1 MINLSDL
8 FPAFLACTEL
18 HPSNEIHWI
27 LFLLPFIAALI
38 GWMTNYIA
46 VKMLF
51 HPKEPKNFL
60 GITFHGV
67 FPKRQHALAEK
78 LGQLVADELFSISD
92 VSAKIKEFATSE
104 EAMNEVGK
112 RIEMTI
118 RNKLVQAFPM
128 LAMFLSDEMVE
139 KVTGLFK
146 NELKDFLSATSQ
158 GMGEKL
164 EENLNVQ
171 ELVKERV
178 NAFSSQKLEELLN
191 QLMKKEF
198 KFIELV
204 GAFLLVGDHS
214 NHRSVHVTDDPFD

>member
-1 MINLSDL
+1 MQTANQ
-8 FPAFLACTEL
+8 
-18 HPSNEIHWI
+18 IHWL
-27 LFLLPFIAALI
+27 LFLLPLIAALI

-51 HPKEPKNFL
+51 HPKEPKKIV

-67 FPKRQHALAEK
+67 FPKRQNVLAEK
-78 LGQLVADELFSISD
+78 LGQLVADELFSVTD
-92 VSAKIKEFATSE
+92 VSAKIKEFATSD

-128 LAMFLSDEMVE
+128 RAMFLTDEMVE

-164 EENLNVQ
+164 EENLNV
-171 ELVKERV
+171 EAMVKERV
-178 NAFSSQKLEELLN
+178 NAFSSEKLEKLLN

-204 GAFLLVGDHS
+204 GAILGFLIGCLQLVIS
-214 NHRSVHVTDDPFD
+214 LFA

>member
-1 MINLSDL
+1 MINPSDL
-8 FPAFLACTEL
+8 FPAFLASTEL

-51 HPKEPKNFL
+51 HPKEPKKFI
-60 GITFHGV
+60 GITFQGV
-67 FPKRQHALAEK
+67 FPKRQNALAEK
-78 LGQLVADELFSISD
+78 LCQLVADELFSISD
-92 VSAKIKEFATSE
+92 VSAKIKEFATSD

-158 GMGEKL
+158 GMGENL

-171 ELVKERV
+171 EMVKERV
-178 NAFSSQKLEELLN
+178 NAFSSEKLEKLLN

-198 KFIELV
+198 KLIELV
-204 GAFLLVGDHS
+204 GAILGFFIGCIQLGISL
-214 NHRSVHVTDDPFD
+214 FAY

>member
-8 FPAFLACTEL
+8 FPAFLASSEL

-51 HPKEPKNFL
+51 HPKEPKKFI
-60 GITFHGV
+60 GITFQGV

-92 VSAKIKEFATSE
+92 VSAKIKEFATSD

-146 NELKDFLSATSQ
+146 NELKDFLSATSK

-164 EENLNVQ
+164 EENLNVKDM
-171 ELVKERV
+171 VKERV
-178 NAFSSQKLEELLN
+178 NAFSSEKLEELLN

-204 GAFLLVGDHS
+204 GAILGFFIGCIQLGISL
-214 NHRSVHVTDDPFD
+214 FAY

>member
-8 FPAFLACTEL
+8 FPAFLASTEL
-18 HPSNEIHWI
+18 HLSNEIHWI

-51 HPKEPKNFL
+51 HPKEPKKFI
-60 GITFHGV
+60 GITFQGV
-67 FPKRQHALAEK
+67 FPKRQNAIAEK

-92 VSAKIKEFATSE
+92 VSAKIKEFATSD

-164 EENLNVQ
+164 EENLNVK
-171 ELVKERV
+171 EMVKERV
-178 NAFSSQKLEELLN
+178 NAFSSEKLEQLLN

-204 GAFLLVGDHS
+204 GAILGFFIGCIQLGISL
-214 NHRSVHVTDDPFD
+214 FAY

>member
-1 MINLSDL
+1 MQT
-8 FPAFLACTEL
+8 A
-18 HPSNEIHWI
+18 NEIHWL
-27 LFLLPFIAALI
+27 LFLLPLIAALI

-51 HPKEPKNFL
+51 HPKEPKKIV

-67 FPKRQHALAEK
+67 FPKRQNVLAEK
-78 LGQLVADELFSISD
+78 LGQLVADELFSVSD
-92 VSAKIKEFATSE
+92 VSAKIKEFATSD

-128 LAMFLSDEMVE
+128 LAMFLTDEMVE

-164 EENLNVQ
+164 EENLNV
-171 ELVKERV
+171 EAMVKERV
-178 NAFSSQKLEELLN
+178 NAFSSEKLEKLLN

-204 GAFLLVGDHS
+204 GAILGFLIGCLQLVIS
-214 NHRSVHVTDDPFD
+214 LSA

>member
-1 MINLSDL
+1 MQTANQ
-8 FPAFLACTEL
+8 
-18 HPSNEIHWI
+18 IHWL
-27 LFLLPFIAALI
+27 LFLLPLIAALI

-51 HPKEPKNFL
+51 HPKEPKKIV

-67 FPKRQHALAEK
+67 FPKRQNILAEK
-78 LGQLVADELFSISD
+78 LGQLVADELFSVSD
-92 VSAKIKEFATSE
+92 VSAKIKEFAISD

-128 LAMFLSDEMVE
+128 LAMFLTDEMVE

-164 EENLNVQ
+164 EENLNV
-171 ELVKERV
+171 EAMVKERV
-178 NAFSSQKLEELLN
+178 NAFSSEKLEKLLN

-204 GAFLLVGDHS
+204 GAILGFLIGCLQLVIS
-214 NHRSVHVTDDPFD
+214 LFA

>member
-8 FPAFLACTEL
+8 FPAFLASTEL

-51 HPKEPKNFL
+51 HPKEPKKFI
-60 GITFHGV
+60 GITFQGV

-92 VSAKIKEFATSE
+92 VSAKIKEFATSD

-171 ELVKERV
+171 EMVKERV
-178 NAFSSQKLEELLN
+178 NAFSSEKLEELLN

-204 GAFLLVGDHS
+204 GAILGFFIGCIQLVIS
-214 NHRSVHVTDDPFD
+214 LFAQ

>member
-1 MINLSDL
+1 VINLSDI
-8 FPAFLACTEL
+8 FPAFLASTEL

-51 HPKEPKNFL
+51 HPKEPKKFI
-60 GITFHGV
+60 GITFQGV
-67 FPKRQHALAEK
+67 FPKRQNALAEK

-92 VSAKIKEFATSE
+92 VSAKIKEFATSD

-171 ELVKERV
+171 EMVKERV
-178 NAFSSQKLEELLN
+178 NAFSSEKLEELLN

-204 GAFLLVGDHS
+204 GAILGFFIGCIQLVIS
-214 NHRSVHVTDDPFD
+214 LFAQ

>member
-8 FPAFLACTEL
+8 FPAFLASTEL

-51 HPKEPKNFL
+51 HPKESKNFL

-67 FPKRQHALAEK
+67 FPKRQNALAEK

-92 VSAKIKEFATSE
+92 VSAKIKEFATSD

-171 ELVKERV
+171 EMVKERV
-178 NAFSSQKLEELLN
+178 NAFSSEKLEELLN

-204 GAFLLVGDHS
+204 GAILGFFIGCIQLGIS
-214 NHRSVHVTDDPFD
+214 FFAY

>member
-1 MINLSDL
+1 MINLSDI
-8 FPAFLACTEL
+8 FPAFLASTEL
-18 HPSNEIHWI
+18 HSSKEIHWI

-51 HPKEPKNFL
+51 HPKEPKKFI
-60 GITFHGV
+60 GITFQGV

-92 VSAKIKEFATSE
+92 VSAKIKEFATSD

-171 ELVKERV
+171 EMVKERV
-178 NAFSSQKLEELLN
+178 NAFSSEKLEELLN
-191 QLMKKEF
+191 QLMEKEF
-198 KFIELV
+198 KFIEFV
-204 GAFLLVGDHS
+204 GAILGFFIGCIQLGVSL
-214 NHRSVHVTDDPFD
+214 FAY

>member
-1 MINLSDL
+1 MQT
-8 FPAFLACTEL
+8 A
-18 HPSNEIHWI
+18 NEIHWL
-27 LFLLPFIAALI
+27 LFLLPLIAALI

-51 HPKEPKNFL
+51 HPKEPKKIV
-60 GITFHGV
+60 GITFQGV
-67 FPKRQHALAEK
+67 FPKRQNVLAEK
-78 LGQLVADELFSISD
+78 LGQLVADELFSVSD
-92 VSAKIKEFATSE
+92 VSAKIKEFATSD

-128 LAMFLSDEMVE
+128 LAMFLTDEMVE

-164 EENLNVQ
+164 EENLNV
-171 ELVKERV
+171 EAMVKERV
-178 NAFSSQKLEELLN
+178 NAFSSEKLEKLLN

-204 GAFLLVGDHS
+204 GAILGFLIGCLQLVIS
-214 NHRSVHVTDDPFD
+214 LFA

>member
-1 MINLSDL
+1 VINLSDI
-8 FPAFLACTEL
+8 FPAFLASTEL

-51 HPKEPKNFL
+51 HPKEPKKFI
-60 GITFHGV
+60 GITFQGV

-92 VSAKIKEFATSE
+92 VSAKIKEFATSD

-171 ELVKERV
+171 EMVKERV
-178 NAFSSQKLEELLN
+178 NAFSSEKLEELLN

-204 GAFLLVGDHS
+204 GAILGFFIGCIQLGISL
-214 NHRSVHVTDDPFD
+214 FAY

>member
-1 MINLSDL
+1 VINLSDL
-8 FPAFLACTEL
+8 FPAFLASTEL

-51 HPKEPKNFL
+51 HPKEPKKFI
-60 GITFHGV
+60 GITFQGV
-67 FPKRQHALAEK
+67 FPKRQNALAEK

-92 VSAKIKEFATSE
+92 VSAKIKEFATSD

-171 ELVKERV
+171 EMVKERV
-178 NAFSSQKLEELLN
+178 NAFSSEKLEELLN

-204 GAFLLVGDHS
+204 GAILGFFIGCIQLGISL
-214 NHRSVHVTDDPFD
+214 FAY

>member
-8 FPAFLACTEL
+8 FPAFLASTEL

-51 HPKEPKNFL
+51 HPKEPKKFI
-60 GITFHGV
+60 GITFQGV
-67 FPKRQHALAEK
+67 FPKRQNALAEK

-92 VSAKIKEFATSE
+92 VSAKIKEFATSD

-118 RNKLVQAFPM
+118 RNKLVHAFPM

-171 ELVKERV
+171 EMVKERV
-178 NAFSSQKLEELLN
+178 NAFSSEKLEELLN

-204 GAFLLVGDHS
+204 GAILGFFIGCIQLGISL
-214 NHRSVHVTDDPFD
+214 FAY

>member
-1 MINLSDL
+1 VINLSDL
-8 FPAFLACTEL
+8 FPAFLASTEL

-51 HPKEPKNFL
+51 HPKEPRNFL
-60 GITFHGV
+60 GTTFHGV

-92 VSAKIKEFATSE
+92 VSAKIKEFATSD

-171 ELVKERV
+171 EMVKERV

-204 GAFLLVGDHS
+204 GAILGFFIGCIQLGIS
-214 NHRSVHVTDDPFD
+214 FFAY

>member
-1 MINLSDL
+1 VINLSDL
-8 FPAFLACTEL
+8 FPAFLASTEL

-27 LFLLPFIAALI
+27 LLLLPFIAALI

-92 VSAKIKEFATSE
+92 VSAKIKEFATSD

-171 ELVKERV
+171 ERGKERV
-178 NAFSSQKLEELLN
+178 NAFSSEKLEELLN

-204 GAFLLVGDHS
+204 GAILGFFIGCIQLGIS
-214 NHRSVHVTDDPFD
+214 FFAY

>member
-8 FPAFLACTEL
+8 FPAFLASTEL

-51 HPKEPKNFL
+51 HPKEPKKFI
-60 GITFHGV
+60 GITFQGV
-67 FPKRQHALAEK
+67 FPKRQNALAEK

-92 VSAKIKEFATSE
+92 VSAKIKEFATSD

-171 ELVKERV
+171 EMVKERV
-178 NAFSSQKLEELLN
+178 NAFSSEKLEELLN

-204 GAFLLVGDHS
+204 GAILGFFIGCIQLVIS
-214 NHRSVHVTDDPFD
+214 LFAQ

>member
-8 FPAFLACTEL
+8 FPAFLASTEL
-18 HPSNEIHWI
+18 HPSNGIHWI

-51 HPKEPKNFL
+51 HPKEPKNLL

-92 VSAKIKEFATSE
+92 VSAKIKEFATSD

-146 NELKDFLSATSQ
+146 NELKDFLSATSH

-171 ELVKERV
+171 EMVKERV
-178 NAFSSQKLEELLN
+178 NAFSSEKLEELLN

-204 GAFLLVGDHS
+204 GAILGFFIGCIQLGIS
-214 NHRSVHVTDDPFD
+214 FFAY

>member
-1 MINLSDL
+1 MQT
-8 FPAFLACTEL
+8 A
-18 HPSNEIHWI
+18 NEIHWL
-27 LFLLPFIAALI
+27 LFLLPLIAALI

-51 HPKEPKNFL
+51 HPKEPKKIV

-67 FPKRQHALAEK
+67 FPKRQNVLAEK
-78 LGQLVADELFSISD
+78 LGQLVADELFSVSD
-92 VSAKIKEFATSE
+92 VSAKIKEFATSD

-128 LAMFLSDEMVE
+128 LAMFLTDEMVE

-164 EENLNVQ
+164 EENLNV
-171 ELVKERV
+171 EAMVKERV
-178 NAFSSQKLEELLN
+178 NAFSSEKLEKLLN

-204 GAFLLVGDHS
+204 GAILGFLIGCLQLVIS
-214 NHRSVHVTDDPFD
+214 LFA

>member
-1 MINLSDL
+1 MQT
-8 FPAFLACTEL
+8 A
-18 HPSNEIHWI
+18 NEIHWL
-27 LFLLPFIAALI
+27 LFLLPLIAALI

-51 HPKEPKNFL
+51 HPKEPKKIV

-67 FPKRQHALAEK
+67 FPKRQNVLAEK
-78 LGQLVADELFSISD
+78 LGQLVADELFSVSD
-92 VSAKIKEFATSE
+92 VSAKIKEFAISD

-128 LAMFLSDEMVE
+128 LAMFLTDEMVE

-164 EENLNVQ
+164 EENLNV
-171 ELVKERV
+171 EAMVKERV
-178 NAFSSQKLEELLN
+178 NAFSSEKLEKLLN

-204 GAFLLVGDHS
+204 GAILGFLIGCLQLVIS
-214 NHRSVHVTDDPFD
+214 LFA

>member
-1 MINLSDL
+1 VINLSDL
-8 FPAFLACTEL
+8 FPVFLASTEL
-18 HPSNEIHWI
+18 QPSNEIHWI

-92 VSAKIKEFATSE
+92 VSAKIKEFATSD

-146 NELKDFLSATSQ
+146 NELKDFLSATSH

-171 ELVKERV
+171 EMVKERV
-178 NAFSSQKLEELLN
+178 NAFSSEKLEELLN

-204 GAFLLVGDHS
+204 GAILGFFIGCIQLGIS
-214 NHRSVHVTDDPFD
+214 FFAY

>member
-8 FPAFLACTEL
+8 FPAFLASTEL

-51 HPKEPKNFL
+51 YPKEPKNFF

-92 VSAKIKEFATSE
+92 VSAKIKEFATSD

-128 LAMFLSDEMVE
+128 IAMFLSDEMVE

-146 NELKDFLSATSQ
+146 NELKDFLSATSH

-171 ELVKERV
+171 EMVKERV
-178 NAFSSQKLEELLN
+178 NAFSSEKLEELLN

-204 GAFLLVGDHS
+204 GAILGFFIGCIQLGIS
-214 NHRSVHVTDDPFD
+214 FFAY